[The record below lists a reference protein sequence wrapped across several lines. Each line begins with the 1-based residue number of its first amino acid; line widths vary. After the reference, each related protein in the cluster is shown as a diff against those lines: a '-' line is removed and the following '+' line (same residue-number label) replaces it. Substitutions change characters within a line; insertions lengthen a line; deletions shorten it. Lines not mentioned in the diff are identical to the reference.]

1 MLRIQSITPSTN
13 GLCVFLFFCL
23 YMKQMIFKS
32 HYQNGEFEVV
42 VYHFSVYVLGY
53 LCLVVSSLCCWFI
66 GQNTPTPYTVNRCP
80 NGQWT
85 GRSLAPAVD
94 LNLTAPDLFFDE
106 PELCL
111 FYCLIVFILHIYY
124 FAVKKKE
131 RKVGKSNGNRYNSD

>member
-1 MLRIQSITPSTN
+1 MSDQMLRIQSITPSTN

-42 VYHFSVYVLGY
+42 VYRRRVYVLGY
-53 LCLVVSSLCCWFI
+53 LCLADSSLCHWII
-66 GQNTPTPYTVNRCP
+66 GQNTLTPYTVNRCP
-80 NGQWT
+80 SGQWT

-106 PELCL
+106 VKLYLSIALL
-111 FYCLIVFILHIYY
+111 FFIV
-124 FAVKKKE
+124 
-131 RKVGKSNGNRYNSD
+131 